1 MTILDETTIIK
12 IFQKKLR
19 VKKFISEDVEVFKI
33 GKTKIVTKVDTFVQ
47 STDMPS
53 KMRMHDAARKSIIA
67 CISDFAAKGVKPQYG
82 IISLNLPKM
91 ISRTKINEMAKG
103 FKHASNEFG
112 IRILGGDTNEG
123 KEIVINVSIFG
134 ATDKIVKRKGAK
146 AGDIIFV
153 TGPFGYTAA
162 GLKILLGKKK
172 GVEHFVKK
180 AIKSVVNPSP
190 KLDFGVKSKKYF
202 TSSMDSSDGLSTTLN
217 EMANQSKCKFM
228 INNTPTGKDLLE
240 FAKSCNIDS
249 NDLVFHGGEEYEF
262 VFTTSKKHRSLI
274 KKNASMLK
282 TPIIEIGYVTKGKG
296 VFLEKQ
302 EKFVPLKDLGWH
314 HFRK

>member
-53 KMRMHDAARKSIIA
+53 KMRMYDAARKSIIA

-103 FKHASNEFG
+103 FRHASNEFG

-134 ATDKIVKRKGAK
+134 TTDKIVKRKGAK
-146 AGDIIFV
+146 VGDIIFV

-228 INNTPTGKDLLE
+228 INNIPTGKDLLE

-262 VFTTSKKHRSLI
+262 VFTASKKHRSLI

>member
-33 GKTKIVTKVDTFVQ
+33 GKTKIITKVDTFVQ

-53 KMRMHDAARKSIIA
+53 KMRMYDAARKSIIA

-103 FKHASNEFG
+103 FRHASNEFG

-134 ATDKIVKRKGAK
+134 TTDKIVKRKGAK
-146 AGDIIFV
+146 VGDIIFV

-172 GVEHFVKK
+172 GIEHFVKK

-228 INNTPTGKDLLE
+228 INNIPTGKDLLE

-262 VFTTSKKHRSLI
+262 VFTASKKHRSLI

>member
-53 KMRMHDAARKSIIA
+53 KMRMYDAARKSIIA

-103 FKHASNEFG
+103 FRHASNEFG

-134 ATDKIVKRKGAK
+134 TTDKIVKRKGAK
-146 AGDIIFV
+146 VGDIIFV

-228 INNTPTGKDLLE
+228 INNIPTGKDLLE
-240 FAKSCNIDS
+240 FAKSYNIDS

-262 VFTTSKKHRSLI
+262 VFTASKKHRSLI

-282 TPIIEIGYVTKGKG
+282 TSIIEIGYVTKGKG

>member
-33 GKTKIVTKVDTFVQ
+33 GKTKIITKVDTFVQ

-53 KMRMHDAARKSIIA
+53 KMRMYDAARKSIIA

-103 FKHASNEFG
+103 FRHASNEFG

-134 ATDKIVKRKGAK
+134 TTDKIVKRKGAK
-146 AGDIIFV
+146 VGDIIFV

-217 EMANQSKCKFM
+217 EMVNQSKCKFI
-228 INNTPTGKDLLE
+228 INNIPTGKDLLE

-262 VFTTSKKHRSLI
+262 VFTASKKHRSLI

>member
-12 IFQKKLR
+12 IFQKKIR

-103 FKHASNEFG
+103 FRHASNEFG

-134 ATDKIVKRKGAK
+134 TTDKIVKRKGAK
-146 AGDIIFV
+146 VGDIIFV

-228 INNTPTGKDLLE
+228 INNIPTGKDLLE

-262 VFTTSKKHRSLI
+262 VFTASKKHRSLI

>member
-33 GKTKIVTKVDTFVQ
+33 GKTKIVSKVDTFVQ

-53 KMRMHDAARKSIIA
+53 KMRMYDAARKSIIA

-103 FKHASNEFG
+103 FRHASNEFG

-134 ATDKIVKRKGAK
+134 TTDKIVKRKGAK
-146 AGDIIFV
+146 VGDIIFV

-228 INNTPTGKDLLE
+228 INNIPTGKDLLE

-262 VFTTSKKHRSLI
+262 VFTASKKHRSLI

>member
-19 VKKFISEDVEVFKI
+19 NKKFISEDVEVFKI
-33 GKTKIVTKVDTFVQ
+33 GKTKIVSKVDTFVQ

-53 KMRMHDAARKSIIA
+53 KMKMHDAARKSIIA

-82 IISLNLPKM
+82 MISLNLPKM
-91 ISRTKINEMAKG
+91 ISRVKINEISKG
-103 FKHASNEFG
+103 FRDASNEFN
-112 IRILGGDTNEG
+112 IKILGGDTNEG

-134 ATDKIVKRKGAK
+134 TTGDIVKRKGAK
-146 AGDIIFV
+146 TGDTIFV
-153 TGPFGYTAA
+153 TGPFGYTAS
-162 GLKILLGKKK
+162 GLRILLGKMK
-172 GVEHFVKK
+172 GNDHFVKK
-180 AIKSVVNPSP
+180 AIKSVINPSP
-190 KLDFGVKSKKYF
+190 KLDFGVRNRNYF

-217 EMANQSKCKFM
+217 EMANQSKCKFI
-228 INNTPTGKDLLE
+228 INNIPTGKDLLE
-240 FAKSCNIDS
+240 FAKSHKIDP

-262 VFTTSKKHRSLI
+262 VFTASKKNKSLI
-274 KKNASMLK
+274 KKNASLLK
-282 TPIIEIGYVTKGKG
+282 TPVIEIGYVTKGKG

-314 HFRK
+314 HFKK

>member
-12 IFQKKLR
+12 IFQKKIR

-103 FKHASNEFG
+103 FRHASNEFG

-134 ATDKIVKRKGAK
+134 TTDKIVKRKGAK
-146 AGDIIFV
+146 VGDIIFV

-172 GVEHFVKK
+172 GIEHFVKK

-217 EMANQSKCKFM
+217 EMVNQSKCKFI
-228 INNTPTGKDLLE
+228 INNIPTGKDLLE

-262 VFTTSKKHRSLI
+262 VFTASKKHRSLI
-274 KKNASMLK
+274 KKNALMLK

>member
-19 VKKFISEDVEVFKI
+19 TKKFISEDVEVFKI
-33 GKTKIVTKVDTFVQ
+33 GKIKIVSKVDTFVQ

-103 FKHASNEFG
+103 FRHASNEFG

-134 ATDKIVKRKGAK
+134 TTDKIVKRKGAK
-146 AGDIIFV
+146 VGDIIFV

-162 GLKILLGKKK
+162 GLKILLEKKK
-172 GVEHFVKK
+172 GIEHFVKK

-190 KLDFGVKSKKYF
+190 KLDFGVKSRKYF

-217 EMANQSKCKFM
+217 EMANQSKCKFI
-228 INNTPTGKDLLE
+228 INNIPTGKDLLE

-262 VFTTSKKHRSLI
+262 VFTTSKKHRILI

-282 TPIIEIGYVTKGKG
+282 TPIIEIGYVTKGNG
-296 VFLEKQ
+296 VFLENQ

>member
-33 GKTKIVTKVDTFVQ
+33 GKTKIITKVDTFVQ

-53 KMRMHDAARKSIIA
+53 KMRMYDAARKSIIA

-103 FKHASNEFG
+103 FRHASNEFG

-134 ATDKIVKRKGAK
+134 TTDKIVKRKGAK
-146 AGDIIFV
+146 IGDIIFV

-172 GVEHFVKK
+172 GIEHFVKK

-228 INNTPTGKDLLE
+228 INNIPTGKDLLE

-262 VFTTSKKHRSLI
+262 VFTASKKHRSLI

>member
-53 KMRMHDAARKSIIA
+53 KMRMYDAARKSIIA

-103 FKHASNEFG
+103 FRHASNEFG

-134 ATDKIVKRKGAK
+134 TTDKIVKRKGAK
-146 AGDIIFV
+146 VGDIIFV

-172 GVEHFVKK
+172 GVEHFVRK

-190 KLDFGVKSKKYF
+190 KLEFGVKSKKYF

-228 INNTPTGKDLLE
+228 INNIPTGKDLLE
-240 FAKSCNIDS
+240 FAKSYNIDS

-262 VFTTSKKHRSLI
+262 VFTASKKHRSLI
-274 KKNASMLK
+274 KKDASILK

>member
-12 IFQKKLR
+12 IFQKKIR

-103 FKHASNEFG
+103 FRHASNEFG

-134 ATDKIVKRKGAK
+134 TTDKIVKRKGAK
-146 AGDIIFV
+146 VGDIIFV

-172 GVEHFVKK
+172 GIEHFVKK

-228 INNTPTGKDLLE
+228 INNIPTGKDLLE

-262 VFTTSKKHRSLI
+262 VFTASKKHRSLI

>member
-103 FKHASNEFG
+103 FRHASNEFG

-134 ATDKIVKRKGAK
+134 TTDKIVKRKGAK
-146 AGDIIFV
+146 VGDIIFV

-162 GLKILLGKKK
+162 GLKILLEKKK
-172 GVEHFVKK
+172 GVEHFAKK

-217 EMANQSKCKFM
+217 ELANQSKCKFM
-228 INNTPTGKDLLE
+228 INNIPTGKDLLE
-240 FAKSCNIDS
+240 FAKSYNIDS

-262 VFTTSKKHRSLI
+262 VFTASKKHRSLI

>member
-1 MTILDETTIIK
+1 MTVLDESTIIK
-12 IFQKKLR
+12 IFQKKIGN
-19 VKKFISEDVEVFKI
+19 KKFISEDVEVFKI
-33 GKTKIVTKVDTFVQ
+33 GKTKIVLKVDTFVQ

-53 KMRMHDAARKSIIA
+53 KMRMYDAARKSIVA

-82 IISLNLPKM
+82 MISLNLPK
-91 ISRTKINEMAKG
+91 ISRAKINEIANG
-103 FKHASNEFG
+103 FRDASNEYD

-134 ATDKIVKRKGAK
+134 TADKIVKRKGAK
-146 AGDIIFV
+146 TGDILFV
-153 TGPFGYTAA
+153 TGPFGYTAS
-162 GLKILLGKKK
+162 GLKILLEKRNGNK
-172 GVEHFVKK
+172 HFIKK
-180 AIKSVVNPSP
+180 AIKSFIHPTP
-190 KLDFGVKSKKYF
+190 KLDFGVKNRNYF

-217 EMANQSKCKFM
+217 EMANQSRCKFI
-228 INNTPTGKDLLE
+228 INNTPTGKDVVE
-240 FAKSCNIDS
+240 FAKLHNMDS

-262 VFTTSKKHRSLI
+262 VFTASKKHKSLI
-274 KKNASMLK
+274 KKNASISK

-302 EKFVPLKDLGWH
+302 EKFIPLKDLGWH

>member
-12 IFQKKLR
+12 IFQKKIR

-53 KMRMHDAARKSIIA
+53 KMRMYDAARKSIIA

-103 FKHASNEFG
+103 FRHASNEFG

-134 ATDKIVKRKGAK
+134 TTDKIVKRKGAK
-146 AGDIIFV
+146 VGDIIFV

-228 INNTPTGKDLLE
+228 INNIPTGKDLLE

-262 VFTTSKKHRSLI
+262 VFTASKKHRSLI

>member
-53 KMRMHDAARKSIIA
+53 KMRMYDAARKSIIA

-103 FKHASNEFG
+103 FRHASNEFG

-134 ATDKIVKRKGAK
+134 TTDKIVKRKGAK
-146 AGDIIFV
+146 VGDIIFV

-228 INNTPTGKDLLE
+228 INNIPTGKDLLE

-262 VFTTSKKHRSLI
+262 VFTASKKHRSLI
-274 KKNASMLK
+274 KKNALMLK

>member
-33 GKTKIVTKVDTFVQ
+33 GKTKIITKVDTFVQ

-53 KMRMHDAARKSIIA
+53 KMRMYDAARKSIIA

-103 FKHASNEFG
+103 FRHASNEFG

-134 ATDKIVKRKGAK
+134 TTDKIVKRKGAK
-146 AGDIIFV
+146 VGDIIFV

-217 EMANQSKCKFM
+217 EMVNQSKCKFM
-228 INNTPTGKDLLE
+228 INNIPTGKDLLE

-262 VFTTSKKHRSLI
+262 VFTASKKHRSLI
-274 KKNASMLK
+274 KKNALMLK

>member
-1 MTILDETTIIK
+1 MTTLDESTIIK
-12 IFQKKLR
+12 IFQKKLGN
-19 VKKFISEDVEVFKI
+19 KKFISEDVEVFKI

-53 KMRMHDAARKSIIA
+53 KMRMYDAARKSIIA

-103 FKHASNEFG
+103 FRHASNEFG

-134 ATDKIVKRKGAK
+134 TTDKIVKRKGAK
-146 AGDIIFV
+146 VGDIIFV

-228 INNTPTGKDLLE
+228 INNIPTGKDLLE

-262 VFTTSKKHRSLI
+262 VFTASKKHRSLI
-274 KKNASMLK
+274 KKNASLLK

>member
-12 IFQKKLR
+12 IFQKELR
-19 VKKFISEDVEVFKI
+19 NKKFISEDVEDFKI
-33 GKTKIVTKVDTFVQ
+33 GKTKIISKVDTFVQ

-53 KMRMHDAARKSIIA
+53 KMRMQDAARKSIIA

-91 ISRTKINEMAKG
+91 ISRAKINEMAKG
-103 FKHASNEFG
+103 FRHASNEYG
-112 IRILGGDTNEG
+112 IRILGGNKNEG

-134 ATDKIVKRKGAK
+134 TTDKIVKRKGAK
-146 AGDIIFV
+146 IGDIIFV
-153 TGPFGYTAA
+153 TGPFGYTAS

-172 GVEHFVKK
+172 GKEYFVKK

-217 EMANQSKCKFM
+217 EMANQSKCKFI
-228 INNTPTGKDLLE
+228 INNIPTGKDLLE
-240 FAKSCNIDS
+240 FAKSNNIDS
-249 NDLVFHGGEEYEF
+249 DDLVFHGGEEYEF
-262 VFTTSKKHRSLI
+262 VFTASKKHKSLI
-274 KKNASMLK
+274 KKNASILK
-282 TPIIEIGYVTKGKG
+282 TPIIEIGHVVKGKG

-302 EKFVPLKDLGWH
+302 EKFIPLKDLGWH